1 MAGAWN
7 YLLSIGRLPAISIG
21 CNHPSIN
28 PPPHTT
34 QLLSIRN
41 KCASLLCLLNL
52 KQNLQNVELKQKEQL
67 LNLYQVQHAV
77 DNDFEEVFTTFPTV
91 ETIKRKIC
99 QLAQKKGDRGLKRA
113 AQKCGRSECVGA
125 GRNSDFAEVLPGNS
139 CHRQCLF
146 LWTFQNFFHLSLYK
160 ISTYKIYQ

>member
-1 MAGAWN
+1 MK
-7 YLLSIGRLPAISIG
+7 LPAQYRASACNQHRLQSSIYQ
-21 CNHPSIN
+21 SAS
-28 PPPHTT
+28 PHHSTA
-34 QLLSIRN
+34 LPSIRN

-67 LNLYQVQHAV
+67 LNVYQVQHAL

-99 QLAQKKGDRGLKRA
+99 QLAQRKGDRGLKRA

-146 LWTFQNFFHLSLYK
+146 L
-160 ISTYKIYQ
+160 